1 MRLRTLFCAAFMCPL
16 ALVAGQGQSKP
27 AATAAASDIP
37 HLRKQGT
44 ATQLIVDG
52 KPFLALS
59 GELANSTATSLEYMK
74 MVWPVLVKAKVNTVL
89 AGVTWNQIEPQ
100 EGKFDFSVLDGV
112 IQGARAHNMRLMLLW
127 FASWKNGLSSYPPDW
142 LKRDFERFPRALMI
156 GNKTPWPVLGG
167 TRTEITGSSYIE
179 LLSAF
184 SDANRDADARAFAAL
199 LRHIKAVDG
208 QQHTIIMIQVENE
221 VGMQGDTRDRSELA
235 NKAFAGAVPKELMDY
250 LQQHKDAL
258 NPDLRKVWEAAGS
271 KTSGTWEEVFGKNLA
286 TDEIFMAW
294 SYARYMGRVAQAG
307 KAEYPIPMNVNAA
320 LPRTSSIADVA
331 ARKQESGTPARS
343 FAIGGPMADMID
355 VWRAGAP
362 AIDILSPDIYGDG
375 QFVAWCAKYS
385 QSGNPLFIPETRGNM
400 EAKAMYVFGRHDAV
414 GLSLMGV
421 ERPTA
426 TDPEMVRGFELIAQL
441 APLISKHQGN
451 GTMTAVMLAPDDPPR
466 KIQLG
471 NYTLEVA
478 RMGARPAAPPAG
490 QAPAAGPGRGQA
502 PAAGQSYAGAI
513 FIAVGPDEYYA
524 AGTEVS
530 VAFTPNTP
538 GPEHAGIG
546 TVEEGTFVNGR
557 WVPSRQLAG
566 DETGEGQN
574 LSLRSH
580 PVDRIPDSYVGI
592 QRFTLYRYR

>member
-1 MRLRTLFCAAFMCPL
+1 MPILACPL
-16 ALVAGQGQSKP
+16 ALAAGQGESQPAPAK
-27 AATAAASDIP
+27 AATEIP

-74 MVWPVLVKAKVNTVL
+74 MVWPKLVAAKVNTVL

-112 IQGARAHNMRLMLLW
+112 IQGARSHNMRLMLLW
-127 FASWKNGLSSYPPDW
+127 FGSWKNGLSSYPPDW
-142 LKRDFERFPRALMI
+142 LKKDFDRFPRALMI
-156 GNKTPWPVLGG
+156 GDKTPWPVLGG
-167 TRTEITGSSYIE
+167 SRTEITGSSYIE

-184 SDANRDADARAFAAL
+184 SDANRDADAHAFAAMM
-199 LRHIKAVDG
+199 RHIKAVDG

-221 VGMQGDTRDRSELA
+221 VGMQGDTRDRSEPA
-235 NKAFAGAVPKELMDY
+235 NKAFAGPVPKELMDY
-250 LQQHKDAL
+250 LQQHKDTL
-258 NPDLRKVWEAAGS
+258 NPEFRKVWEAAGA
-271 KTSGTWEEVFGKNLA
+271 KTSGSWEEVFGKSAA

-294 SYARYMGRVAQAG
+294 SYARYIGRVAQAG

-320 LPRTSSIADVA
+320 LPRTASIAEVA
-331 ARKQESGTPARS
+331 ARQPAPGAPARS
-343 FAIGGPMADMID
+343 FAIGGPMSDMID

-375 QFVAWCAKYS
+375 QFVAWTAKYS

-400 EAKAMYVFGRHDAV
+400 ESKAIYVFGRYDAV

-426 TDPEMVRGFELIAQL
+426 GDPDMVRGYQLIAQL

-451 GTMTAVMLAPDDPPR
+451 GTMTSVLLAADDPPR

-478 RMGARPAAPPAG
+478 RMGGRRPAAP
-490 QAPAAGPGRGQA
+490 APAAGPGAA
-502 PAAGQSYAGAI
+502 PAPAPGFEAAI
-513 FIAVGPDEYYA
+513 FISTGPDEYYA
-524 AGTEVS
+524 AGTNVS
-530 VAFTPNTP
+530 VSFTPNTP

-557 WVPSRQLAG
+557 WVASRQLAG

-580 PVDRIPDSYVGI
+580 PVDRIPDAYVGI